1 MFNVKSFKYYKE
13 SDERIAK
20 REQYENQKFNDY
32 LQDVKSQLTCNEK
45 DDEDKGKF
53 VTYDYTDKQ
62 IDENLEYFK
71 KCMKSNLSAYK
82 ALLFFSD
89 HLLGNI
95 KF

>member
-1 MFNVKSFKYYKE
+1 MKFEEYIKEVK
-13 SDERIAK
+13 D
-20 REQYENQKFNDY
+20 
-32 LQDVKSQLTCNEK
+32 QLTCNEK

-62 IDENLEYFK
+62 IDNNLEYFK
-71 KCMKSNLSAYK
+71 KCMKSNLSSYK